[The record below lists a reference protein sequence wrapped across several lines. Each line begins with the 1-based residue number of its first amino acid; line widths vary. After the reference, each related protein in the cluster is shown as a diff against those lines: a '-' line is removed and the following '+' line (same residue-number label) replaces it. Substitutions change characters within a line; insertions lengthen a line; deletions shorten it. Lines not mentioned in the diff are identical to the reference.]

1 MNNTD
6 VARRSFHIFPFTL
19 IFGLFHAKPISRFLL
34 LLFLDGLIPSLVFSS
49 YSWKDS
55 AEGSSQKCWFL
66 ISARVFLPLLI
77 FAVNGV
83 LRQCASNIVQGD
95 HLSRMSGH
103 DQTKWDREWVRQ
115 DCSHQRLSQLRFA
128 LENSLNKSLCI
139 CTTSL
144 CDSMTSLVNLKR
156 SRRFTQKATCEVE
169 GRHDRSVCHSTRCS
183 ECPVGSKAFTWG
195 RGGGTG

>member
-1 MNNTD
+1 MQ
-6 VARRSFHIFPFTL
+6 SLFHVSSYYYSL
-19 IFGLFHAKPISRFLL
+19 MGLFQIW
-34 LLFLDGLIPSLVFSS
+34 SS
-49 YSWKDS
+49 PLTLGKKMLKDRPKN
-55 AEGSSQKCWFL
+55 ADFWYLHMCCLW
-66 ISARVFLPLLI
+66 VFLPLLI

-144 CDSMTSLVNLKR
+144 CDSMTSLVNLKP

-183 ECPVGSKAFTWG
+183 NWVSCGIQSFYLGE
-195 RGGGTG
+195 GGTG

>member
-1 MNNTD
+1 M
-6 VARRSFHIFPFTL
+6 FPL
-19 IFGLFHAKPISRFLL
+19 IIIPWWAYSKFGLL
-34 LLFLDGLIPSLVFSS
+34 LLLL
-49 YSWKDS
+49 
-55 AEGSSQKCWFL
+55 ERKCWRIVPKML
-66 ISARVFLPLLI
+66 ISDICTCVVSWVFLPLLI

-144 CDSMTSLVNLKR
+144 CDSMTSLVNLKP
-156 SRRFTQKATCEVE
+156 SGRFTQKATCEVE
-169 GRHDRSVCHSTRCS
+169 GRHDRSVCHST

-195 RGGGTG
+195 RETG